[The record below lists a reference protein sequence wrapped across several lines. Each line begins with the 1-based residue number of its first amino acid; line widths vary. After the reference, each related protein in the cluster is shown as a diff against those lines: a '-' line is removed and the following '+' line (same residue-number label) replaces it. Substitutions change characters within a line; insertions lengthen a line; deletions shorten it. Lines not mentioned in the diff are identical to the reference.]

1 MFCDLLLKI
10 GINYGCIEPPYEC
23 KLLQRYAIPLSS
35 VRNNKLLVYQN
46 GHIFFYFFAIAFN
59 KANRL
64 FFSQLC
70 LLKKKN

>member
-46 GHIFFYFFAIAFN
+46 GHIFFTSSLLHLIKQTGYFSDN
-59 KANRL
+59 YVY
-64 FFSQLC
+64 
-70 LLKKKN
+70 

>member
-46 GHIFFYFFAIAFN
+46 GHI
-59 KANRL
+59 
-64 FFSQLC
+64 
-70 LLKKKN
+70 LLLLRYCIK

>member
-10 GINYGCIEPPYEC
+10 EINYGCIEPPYEC

-46 GHIFFYFFAIAFN
+46 GHIFFTSSLLHLIKQTGYFS
-59 KANRL
+59 ANYVY
-64 FFSQLC
+64 
-70 LLKKKN
+70 